1 MNIIAFILF
10 VAAAVVFLIGEPI
23 RSRFRLATGTS
34 LGLAILTIGFIVQFC
49 ADEHTVTF

>member
-10 VAAAVVFLIGEPI
+10 IAAAVIFLIGEPI
-23 RSRFRLATGTS
+23 TGRFRLATGTS
-34 LGLAILTIGFIVQFC
+34 LGLAVLTVGFIIQLC